1 VPLNSSEGVIGVL
14 LLKSTAVPYT
24 EKDQELLQFVSTQVV
39 TAIERQQLY
48 ARLHRM
54 AQYDELTGLP
64 NRACFRDRLTTALAR
79 VRRNGGRIA
88 LLYVDLDRFKQVN
101 DTYGHGGGDQ
111 LLRAVADRL
120 TACVRDADTVAR
132 LGGDEFVV
140 LLESI
145 AEPEDAQRVVEKVR
159 SAFEQ
164 PLSITG
170 HSLEIGMSIGIAL
183 YPEDG
188 EAETQL
194 LKQADDRMYLMK
206 ARGGQ
211 QSVDCD

>member
-1 VPLNSSEGVIGVL
+1 M
-14 LLKSTAVPYT
+14 LKSTAAPYT

-39 TAIERQQLY
+39 TAIERKQLY
-48 ARLHRM
+48 ARLERM

-64 NRACFRDRLTTALAR
+64 NRACFRDRLSTALAR

-88 LLYVDLDRFKQVN
+88 LLYLDLDRFKQVN
-101 DTYGHGGGDQ
+101 DTYGHGGGDR
-111 LLRAVADRL
+111 LLQTVAERL
-120 TACVRDADTVAR
+120 GGCVRDTDTVAR

-145 AEPEDAQRVVEKVR
+145 IDAEDAQRVVAKIR
-159 SAFEQ
+159 DAFEA
-164 PLSITG
+164 PLPIAG

-188 EAETQL
+188 EVEAQL
-194 LKQADDRMYLMK
+194 LKQADERMYLMK
-206 ARGGQ
+206 SGRGQ
-211 QSVDCD
+211 LPVDCA

>member
-1 VPLNSSEGVIGVL
+1 M
-14 LLKSTAVPYT
+14 
-24 EKDQELLQFVSTQVV
+24 QVV
-39 TAIERQQLY
+39 TAIERKQLY

-64 NRACFRDRLTTALAR
+64 NRACFRDRLDTALAR
-79 VRRNGGRIA
+79 VRRNGGRVA

-101 DTYGHGGGDQ
+101 DTYGHSGGDQ

-120 TACVRDADTVAR
+120 THCVRDTDTVAR

-145 AEPEDAQRVVEKVR
+145 AEAEDARRVVDKIR
-159 SAFEQ
+159 AAFEQ
-164 PLSITG
+164 PMQIAEHSLDIGLSIGT
-170 HSLEIGMSIGIAL
+170 AL

-188 EAETQL
+188 DAEAQL

-211 QSVDCD
+211 PQDCD

>member
-1 VPLNSSEGVIGVL
+1 
-14 LLKSTAVPYT
+14 
-24 EKDQELLQFVSTQVV
+24 
-39 TAIERQQLY
+39 
-48 ARLHRM
+48 M

-64 NRACFRDRLTTALAR
+64 NRACFRDRLETALAR

-120 TACVRDADTVAR
+120 THCVRDTDTVAR
-132 LGGDEFVV
+132 LGGDEYVV
-140 LLESI
+140 LLENI
-145 AEPEDAQRVVEKVR
+145 AEPEDARHVVDKIR
-159 SAFEQ
+159 SAFGQ
-164 PLSITG
+164 PVLIAGHNLRIGLSIGT
-170 HSLEIGMSIGIAL
+170 SL

-188 EAETQL
+188 DAQEQL

-206 ARGGQ
+206 ARRGQ
-211 QSVDCD
+211 PQDCD

>member
-1 VPLNSSEGVIGVL
+1 VL
-14 LLKSTAVPYT
+14 LLKSTAAPYT

-39 TAIERQQLY
+39 TAIERKQLY

-64 NRACFRDRLTTALAR
+64 NRACFRDRLGTALAR

-88 LLYVDLDRFKQVN
+88 LLYVDLDRFKQIN

-120 TACVRDADTVAR
+120 TACVRDTDTVAR

-145 AEPEDAQRVVEKVR
+145 VEPEDAQRVVEKVR
-159 SAFEQ
+159 SAFAQ

-170 HSLEIGMSIGIAL
+170 HSLGIGMSIGIAL

-188 EAETQL
+188 EAEMQL
-194 LKQADDRMYLMK
+194 LKQADDRMYRMK